1 MSAADFLLAPEV
13 QKILTV
19 VYAAPSQQFSSS
31 ELAQRCK
38 LPSEDVARTV
48 AHLVGSGILK
58 LHKPKADEAEAVS
71 IDPTFV
77 FHGELRSIA
86 FKSFAAAEPVRAML
100 RGKFKDSVVRAFI
113 LGEDADGTLEL
124 LVVHGQLMPD
134 EVAMTLACQKLSKNI
149 HRHLKMQVISNI
161 SFNGL
166 TPRDA
171 VMAKLA
177 SGSAIEVIAPGDTKA
192 QLAVEKVGL
201 LQSAKKKLAT
211 LGRSSG

>member
-19 VYAAPSQQFSSS
+19 VYAAPDQQFSSS

-38 LPSEDVARTV
+38 LPPEDVARTV

-58 LHKPKADEAEAVS
+58 LHKPKGDEAEAVA
-71 IDPTFV
+71 IDRTFV
-77 FHGELRSIA
+77 FYGELRSIA
-86 FKSFAAAEPVRAML
+86 FKSFAAVEPVRAML

-166 TPRDA
+166 TARDA
-171 VMAKLA
+171 VTAKLA
-177 SGSAIEVIAPGDTKA
+177 SGAAIEIIAPGDTKA

-211 LGRSSG
+211 LGRSVG